1 MKQRNMKRKRMH
13 SRNPEANGEVQNEGK
28 KFERVVNLEQ
38 ERITRGG
45 INYAR
50 PEHKGKRLSE

>member
-1 MKQRNMKRKRMH
+1 MKQRNMETKRMH
-13 SRNPEANGEVQNEGK
+13 SRKPEANDEVQNEGK
-28 KFERVVNLEQ
+28 KYERMANIEQ
-38 ERITRGG
+38 ETITRGG

>member
-13 SRNPEANGEVQNEGK
+13 SRKTEANGVVQDEGK

-38 ERITRGG
+38 EKIPRGA

-50 PEHKGKRLSE
+50 NKHKGKRLSE